1 MKVRDQLEHASGP
14 SEGVGRPTIV
24 LIDDAQLMR
33 RAVRR
38 ALTRAGMPVVGEADC
53 AETGLQVVLD
63 ARPDVV
69 LMDFVL
75 RGSSHID
82 AIERIAEL
90 APASRILVLTANT
103 ERDCLLQAIKAGAC
117 GYILKDTG
125 TAAIVRG
132 DRASAE
138 GECALSSEVA
148 GVLLE
153 RVRERD
159 IRLAA
164 GAERTAG
171 AIRAGLTERE
181 LQIFKRL
188 ASGESN
194 HEIAHAFSLSE
205 NTVKNHVASIL
216 AKLHLNNRVQAAAQ
230 AVRSGLSCVAGLF
243 LLEAMSDE
251 ADLASAVM
259 GVLLGG

>member
-1 MKVRDQLEHASGP
+1 M
-14 SEGVGRPTIV
+14 
-24 LIDDAQLMR
+24 
-33 RAVRR
+33 
-38 ALTRAGMPVVGEADC
+38 GEADC

-63 ARPDVV
+63 LRPDVV

-75 RGSSHID
+75 RGRSRIE

-90 APASRILVLTANT
+90 APASRILVLTANA
-103 ERDCLLQAIKAGAC
+103 ERDSLLRAIDAGAC
-117 GYILKDTG
+117 GYILKDAG
-125 TAAIVRG
+125 TAAIVKG
-132 DRASAE
+132 VRASAA
-138 GECALSSEVA
+138 GECVLSSQVA

-153 RVRERD
+153 RLRERD
-159 IRLAA
+159 IRPTA
-164 GAERTAG
+164 GAERMAT
-171 AIRAGLTERE
+171 AIRAALTERE

-194 HEIAHAFSLSE
+194 HEIARAFSLSE

-230 AVRSGLSCVAGLF
+230 AVRSGFSCVAGLF
-243 LLEAMSDE
+243 VLEALSDE

-259 GVLLGG
+259 SLLLAG

>member
-1 MKVRDQLEHASGP
+1 LKVGERLEQASGTP
-14 SEGVGRPTIV
+14 AGLGPPTIV

-33 RAVRR
+33 RAIRR
-38 ALTRAGMPVVGEADC
+38 ALSKAGMSVVGEADC
-53 AETGLQVVLD
+53 AAAGLQVVVDL
-63 ARPDVV
+63 RPNVV

-75 RGSSHID
+75 RGSSRIE
-82 AIERIAEL
+82 AIEQIAEL
-90 APASRILVLTANT
+90 APASRILVLTAST
-103 ERDCLLQAIKAGAC
+103 ERDCLLHAINAGAC
-117 GYILKDTG
+117 GYILKNAG
-125 TAAIVRG
+125 TAAIVKG
-132 DRASAE
+132 VRASAA
-138 GECALSSEVA
+138 GECVLSSQVA

-153 RVRERD
+153 RIRERD
-159 IRLAA
+159 IRPTA

-171 AIRAGLTERE
+171 AIRAALTQRE

-194 HEIAHAFSLSE
+194 REIACAFSLSE